1 VALKLLLL
9 TIVSLSLFPSLACN
23 NGARISD
30 QKDSRERVD
39 GGTLIG
45 LLREPT
51 TLDPHQVGD
60 STSASIVVEVFGG
73 LVTLDPDLNVIP
85 DLAETWDVGT
95 DGMTYIFHLREDAR
109 FHDGKPVTA
118 QDFKWSMERATDP
131 LGPALA
137 AGQYLGD
144 IVGVGEK
151 LGGRAGE
158 VTGVQ
163 VIDQNTLEITI
174 DAPKSYFL
182 AKLTYPVAF
191 VLDRENVESARWP
204 SDPNGTG
211 PFKLADYQPKER
223 LALAR
228 NQDFHLGPPFLE
240 EVHFILSGGH
250 PLQMYEN
257 DEVHLAAVGL
267 ASLDR
272 LLDSTDPLNAELH
285 KIPPSFS
292 TIYIGM
298 SVSAPPLDDAKVR
311 QALNY
316 AIDRESI
323 SRDFHDG
330 LLTPARGIL
339 PPGFPGYNPD
349 LQGYPYNPDK
359 ARELL
364 RESKYGA
371 DPENLPPITLTVPG
385 ALSSGLGLSLELVL
399 EMWRENLGVRVD
411 LLRTDTGTYLR
422 DLSGKRFQMFRTG
435 WVADYPDPENFLG
448 LLFHSAS
455 RLNHTGYSNPE
466 VDKLIEGAES
476 GPQDMRYE
484 LYRRAEEMIVEDA
497 PWVPLWHSGGG
508 YLLIK
513 PHVRDYFLVPV
524 VIPKLRYVYMTEK

>member
-1 VALKLLLL
+1 MALKLLLL

-85 DLAETWDVGT
+85 DLAETWDVGP
-95 DGMTYIFHLREDAR
+95 DGRTYTFHLREDAR

-191 VLDRENVESARWP
+191 VLDKENVESARWP
-204 SDPNGTG
+204 SGPNGTG
-211 PFKLADYQPKER
+211 PFKLAEYQPKQR
-223 LALAR
+223 LELAR
-228 NQDFHLGPPFLE
+228 NRDFHLGPPFLE

-364 RESKYGA
+364 SESKIWRKPGELPTHYPYRPRGLEFGPGPIPGTGA
-371 DPENLPPITLTVPG
+371 GDVAGKPWGPG
-385 ALSSGLGLSLELVL
+385 GL
-399 EMWRENLGVRVD
+399 
-411 LLRTDTGTYLR
+411 
-422 DLSGKRFQMFRTG
+422 
-435 WVADYPDPENFLG
+435 A
-448 LLFHSAS
+448 
-455 RLNHTGYSNPE
+455 
-466 VDKLIEGAES
+466 
-476 GPQDMRYE
+476 QD
-484 LYRRAEEMIVEDA
+484 
-497 PWVPLWHSGGG
+497 
-508 YLLIK
+508 
-513 PHVRDYFLVPV
+513 
-524 VIPKLRYVYMTEK
+524 